1 MSFRHAWRGVRYVFA
16 TQPNAWLHALAVVL
30 VVALGL
36 VVGIS
41 RSDWLAVMLAIG
53 LVLTAEA
60 LNTAVEVLGDAV
72 SEAEHP
78 VVGRAKDVAAGGVL
92 LASVCAFGVGVMV
105 FGEAI
110 AGVAWW
116 LLD

>member
-1 MSFRHAWRGVRYVFA
+1 MSFLHAWRGVRFVFV
-16 TQPNAWLHALAVVL
+16 TQPNAWIHALAVVL

-41 RSDWLAVMLAIG
+41 RSEWLAVTLAIG

-60 LNTAVEVLGDAV
+60 LNTAIEVLGDAV
-72 SEAEHP
+72 SEEAHP

-92 LASVCAFGVGVMV
+92 LASVCALGVGVIV

-110 AGVAWW
+110 VGVAGW